1 MNNINTFTSFL
12 GLITTVIAITLNIY
26 VFHEHKR
33 KKFKAEL
40 ENYEDYFNKYYL
52 TELDIKVPL
61 LIRDKAAQNLVRNI
75 HFDAKIVNYF
85 ISLHEQKLLSFDKA
99 INYLFYGIKFINIDQ
114 NINFK
119 INIRFATFFKNLNYL
134 GYVIFLLYGINLLGK
149 FTPFLNPNLQS
160 SVQLFIGIGAIII
173 AFVCLKRAE
182 EISDSLKFIQ
192 LIKNIKKN

>member
-1 MNNINTFTSFL
+1 M
-12 GLITTVIAITLNIY
+12 
-26 VFHEHKR
+26 
-33 KKFKAEL
+33 
-40 ENYEDYFNKYYL
+40 
-52 TELDIKVPL
+52 
-61 LIRDKAAQNLVRNI
+61 
-75 HFDAKIVNYF
+75 NYF

-192 LIKNIKKN
+192 PIKNIKKN